1 MAQIIIG
8 ITGSRFNPA
17 IAASILT
24 LSHEWSEMPQNVK
37 ICGTSAFAPM
47 FSIDVRNMSS
57 FDEEWC
63 KKLILHISKCTAR
76 E

>member
-17 IAASILT
+17 IAASIMT
-24 LSHEWSEMPQNVK
+24 LGHEWKEMPQNVK

-47 FSIDVRNMSS
+47 FSIDVRNMSK
-57 FDEEWC
+57 FDEEWL
-63 KKLILHISKCTAR
+63 KQLVLHISTCTAC
-76 E
+76 